1 MTSMKFAEGVA
12 DDVVGVDV
20 DEDDDVALK
29 MQLWRK
35 SLYLRLRMAGVLMR
49 SSWALAWL
57 SRLSNGAT
65 L

>member
-35 SLYLRLRMAGVLMR
+35 SLYLRLRMTGVLMR